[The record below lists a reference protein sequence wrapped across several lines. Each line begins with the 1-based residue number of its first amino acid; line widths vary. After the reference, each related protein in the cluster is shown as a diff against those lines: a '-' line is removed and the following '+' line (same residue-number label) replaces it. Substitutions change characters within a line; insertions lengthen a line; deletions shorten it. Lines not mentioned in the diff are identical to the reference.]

1 MENKDVYTSKSK
13 NWTYEKK
20 GESKNDK
27 MSKDINETYKTW
39 LKQGYKKIKDINDVP
54 LKTYIK
60 YITKRGGT
68 SENPLARNGGV
79 LFQRSEKYVMLMNS
93 FLKRGFPVQLDDVK
107 DKNPIIGLYCKM
119 KADEP
124 KEDSKVDTDDIKNVS
139 DEEEKELNEYLEAK
153 PKSIYGRRLK
163 GKSWIY
169 TVIMSS
175 GPMKEYTRT
184 NLLKVNKDLVNKYD
198 EKNKVENS
206 IAPSPI

>member
-1 MENKDVYTSKSK
+1 
-13 NWTYEKK
+13 
-20 GESKNDK
+20 
-27 MSKDINETYKTW
+27 MSKDINETHKTW
-39 LKQGYKKIKDINDVP
+39 LKQGYKKIKNIETVP

-60 YITKRGGT
+60 YITKRGGS

-93 FLKRGFPVQLDDVK
+93 FLKRGFPVQLSDVE

-124 KEDSKVDTDDIKNVS
+124 KVDSDVDTEDIKNVS
-139 DEEEKELNEYLEAK
+139 DEEEKAMNEYLDAK

-175 GPMKEYTRT
+175 GPMKEYTRS
-184 NLLKVNKDLVNKYD
+184 NLLKINKDLVNKYD
-198 EKNKVENS
+198 EKNKIENS

>member
-1 MENKDVYTSKSK
+1 MDSKDVYTSKSK

-20 GESKNDK
+20 GETKNDK
-27 MSKDINETYKTW
+27 MSKDINETHKTW
-39 LKQGYKKIKDINDVP
+39 LKQGYKKIKNIETVP

-60 YITKRGGT
+60 YITKRGGS

-93 FLKRGFPVQLDDVK
+93 FLKRGFPVQLSDVE

-124 KEDSKVDTDDIKNVS
+124 KEDSDVDTEDIKNVS
-139 DEEEKELNEYLEAK
+139 DEEEKAMNEYLDAK

-175 GPMKEYTRT
+175 GPMKEYTRN